1 MNKPSKYYNRYG
13 DEYVFSQQEDGT
25 VLWEGPFDYYR
36 YGINEDGTGLMF
48 IDPSGGPFI
57 SVGHP
62 LRYLNSDN
70 KISRLEW
77 IDDGAAVKI
86 TLES

>member
-1 MNKPSKYYNRYG
+1 MSKPSRYYNRYG
-13 DEYVFSQQEDGT
+13 DEYIFSPQEDGT
-25 VLWEGPFDYYR
+25 VLWEGPFDHYR
-36 YGINEDGTGLMF
+36 CGINEDETGLMF

-62 LRYLNSDN
+62 FRYLNSN
-70 KISRLEW
+70 NRISRLEW
-77 IDDGAAVKI
+77 IDNGAAVKI

>member
-1 MNKPSKYYNRYG
+1 MSKPSKYYNRYG
-13 DEYVFSQQEDGT
+13 DEYVFSPQEDGT
-25 VLWEGPFDYYR
+25 VLWEGPFDHYR
-36 YGINEDGTGLMF
+36 CGINEDETGLMF

-62 LRYLNSDN
+62 FRYLNSN
-70 KISRLEW
+70 NRISRLEW
-77 IDDGAAVKI
+77 IDNGAAVKI

>member
-1 MNKPSKYYNRYG
+1 MNKTSKYYNRYG
-13 DEYVFSQQEDGT
+13 DEYTFTKQEDGT

-36 YGINEDGTGLMF
+36 HGINEDGTGLMF

-57 SVGHP
+57 CVGHP
-62 LRYLNSDN
+62 LRYLNLDN

-77 IDDGAAVKI
+77 IDAGAAVKI

>member
-1 MNKPSKYYNRYG
+1 MKDKVKYQNRYG
-13 DEYVFSQQEDGT
+13 DEYIFTKQEDGT
-25 VLWEGPFDYYR
+25 VLWEGTFDYYR
-36 YGINEDGTGLMF
+36 YGINEDETGLMF

-62 LRYLNSDN
+62 FRYLNSDN

-77 IDDGAAVKI
+77 INNGTAVKI

>member
-1 MNKPSKYYNRYG
+1 MSKPSKYYNRYG
-13 DEYVFSQQEDGT
+13 DEYVFSPQEDGT
-25 VLWEGPFDYYR
+25 VLWEGPFDHYR
-36 YGINEDGTGLMF
+36 CGINEDKTGLMF

-62 LRYLNSDN
+62 FRYLNSN
-70 KISRLEW
+70 NRISRLEW
-77 IDDGAAVKI
+77 IDNGAAVKI